1 MKQHWAVIQES
12 LTFCSALDGHC
23 EQAVLPHCE
32 QAVLAWFSLGH
43 NGERVQDSVGK
54 VGLGS
59 GGAVVTRR
67 V

>member
-1 MKQHWAVIQES
+1 MTAKSQ
-12 LTFCSALDGHC
+12 L
-23 EQAVLPHCE
+23 
-32 QAVLAWFSLGH
+32 SLGH
-43 NGERVQDSVGK
+43 NGERVQDSIGK